1 MKYVLMSGSF
11 TRMEIYQ
18 EIIDFLNKFSLNKKN
33 IAFITADFND
43 YSSNDKYIKKL
54 IKLFNDKEF
63 IFNSVYTIDNRIDSY
78 EMKNYIK
85 DSDIVFLLGGDTLKQ
100 IKFINKYKLKNII
113 KEKNKVVIGMSAGSI
128 NMAKKV
134 VLARD
139 IDDGIPNLSIYK
151 GIGITDINIEP
162 HCDFRNEEH
171 WKDRNADRQRNLDTG
186 ETGYRVAGR
195 CAMARRYV
203 RRDRMDE
210 RRARHGY
217 LCARRDGDRLAVR
230 EYYD

>member
-1 MKYVLMSGSF
+1 MNYVLMSGSF

-18 EIIDFLNKFSLNKKN
+18 KIINFLNKHLLNNKN

-43 YSSNDKYIKKL
+43 YSSNDKYIKII
-54 IKLFNDKEF
+54 IKLFNDKKF
-63 IFNSVYTIDNRIDSY
+63 MFSSVYTIDNRIDSNM
-78 EMKNYIK
+78 MKKYIK
-85 DSDIVFLLGGDTLKQ
+85 DSNIIFLLGGDILKK

-113 KEKNKVVIGMSAGSI
+113 KEKNKVVIGMSAGAI
-128 NMAKKV
+128 NMAKTV

-171 WKDRNADRQRNLDTG
+171 WKDIEEASFYFDIIVMNDDCYVIVDNDIINYYGSYVKMTNSSIYYKNNKCILEDFLG
-186 ETGYRVAGR
+186 EIN
-195 CAMARRYV
+195 
-203 RRDRMDE
+203 
-210 RRARHGY
+210 
-217 LCARRDGDRLAVR
+217 
-230 EYYD
+230 YD

>member
-18 EIIDFLNKFSLNKKN
+18 EIIDFLNKYSLNNKN
-33 IAFITADFND
+33 IAFITADFSD

-54 IKLFNDKEF
+54 IKLFNDKKF
-63 IFNSVYTIDNRIDSY
+63 IFNSVYIIDNRIDSY

-128 NMAKKV
+128 NMAKRV

-171 WKDRNADRQRNLDTG
+171 WKDIEEASKYSNIIVMHDDCYIIVDNDVTSYYG
-186 ETGYRVAGR
+186 S
-195 CAMARRYV
+195 YV
-203 RRDRMDE
+203 KMTNSSIYYKNNKCTLKE
-210 RRARHGY
+210 F
-217 LCARRDGDRLAVR
+217 LR
-230 EYYD
+230 EINYD

>member
-1 MKYVLMSGSF
+1 MNYVLMSGSF

-18 EIIDFLNKFSLNKKN
+18 KIINFLNKHLLNNKN

-43 YSSNDKYIKKL
+43 YSSNDKYIKII
-54 IKLFNDKEF
+54 IKLFNDKKF
-63 IFNSVYTIDNRIDSY
+63 MFSSVYTIDNRIDSNM
-78 EMKNYIK
+78 MKKYIK
-85 DSDIVFLLGGDTLKQ
+85 DSNIIFLLGGDTLKQ

-113 KEKNKVVIGMSAGSI
+113 KEKNKVVIGMSAGAI
-128 NMAKKV
+128 NMAKTV

-171 WKDRNADRQRNLDTG
+171 WKDIEEASFYSDIMVMNDD
-186 ETGYRVAGR
+186 
-195 CAMARRYV
+195 CYV
-203 RRDRMDE
+203 IVDNDIINYYGSYVKMTNSSIYYKNNKCILEDF
-210 RRARHGY
+210 
-217 LCARRDGDRLAVR
+217 LR
-230 EYYD
+230 EINYD

>member
-18 EIIDFLNKFSLNKKN
+18 EIIDFLNKYSLNNKN
-33 IAFITADFND
+33 IAFITADFSD

-100 IKFINKYKLKNII
+100 INFINKYKLKNII

-134 VLARD
+134 VLAKD
-139 IDDGIPNLSIYK
+139 KDDGIPNLSIYK

-171 WKDRNADRQRNLDTG
+171 WKDIEEASQYSNIIVMHDDCYIIVDNDVPSYYGSYIKMTNSSIYYKNNKCTL
-186 ETGYRVAGR
+186 E
-195 CAMARRYV
+195 
-203 RRDRMDE
+203 E
-210 RRARHGY
+210 F
-217 LCARRDGDRLAVR
+217 LR
-230 EYYD
+230 EINYD

>member
-18 EIIDFLNKFSLNKKN
+18 EIIDFLNKYSLNNKN
-33 IAFITADFND
+33 IAFITADFSD

-54 IKLFNDKEF
+54 IKLFNDKKF
-63 IFNSVYTIDNRIDSY
+63 IFNSVYIIDNRIDSY

-128 NMAKKV
+128 NMAKRV

-162 HCDFRNEEH
+162 HCDFKNEEH
-171 WKDRNADRQRNLDTG
+171 WKDIEEASKYSNIIVMHDDCYIIVDNDVTSYYG
-186 ETGYRVAGR
+186 S
-195 CAMARRYV
+195 YV
-203 RRDRMDE
+203 KMTNSSIYYKNNKCTLKE
-210 RRARHGY
+210 F
-217 LCARRDGDRLAVR
+217 LR
-230 EYYD
+230 EINYD

>member
-18 EIIDFLNKFSLNKKN
+18 EIIDFLNKYSLNNKN
-33 IAFITADFND
+33 IAFITADFSD
-43 YSSNDKYIKKL
+43 YSNNDKYIKKL
-54 IKLFNDKEF
+54 IKLFNDKKF
-63 IFNSVYTIDNRIDSY
+63 IFNSVYIIDNRIDSY

-100 IKFINKYKLKNII
+100 IKFINKFKLKNII

-128 NMAKKV
+128 NMAKRV

-162 HCDFRNEEH
+162 HCDFRSEEH
-171 WKDRNADRQRNLDTG
+171 WKDIEEASKYSNIIVMHDDCYIIVDNDVTSYYG
-186 ETGYRVAGR
+186 S
-195 CAMARRYV
+195 YV
-203 RRDRMDE
+203 KMTNSSIYYKNNKCTLKE
-210 RRARHGY
+210 F
-217 LCARRDGDRLAVR
+217 LR
-230 EYYD
+230 EINYD

>member
-1 MKYVLMSGSF
+1 MNYVLMSGSF

-18 EIIDFLNKFSLNKKN
+18 KIISFLNKHLLNNKN

-43 YSSNDKYIKKL
+43 YSSNDEYIKKI
-54 IKLFNDKEF
+54 IKLFNDKKF
-63 IFNSVYTIDNRIDSY
+63 TFCFVYTIDNRIDSNM
-78 EMKNYIK
+78 MKKFIK

-100 IKFINKYKLKNII
+100 IKYINKYKLKNII
-113 KEKNKVVIGMSAGSI
+113 KEKNKVVIGMSAVAI
-128 NMAKKV
+128 NMAKTV

-171 WKDRNADRQRNLDTG
+171 WKDIEEASLYSDIIVMNDDCYIIVDNGVTSYYG
-186 ETGYRVAGR
+186 S
-195 CAMARRYV
+195 YV
-203 RRDRMDE
+203 KMTNSNIYYKNNKCILEDF
-210 RRARHGY
+210 
-217 LCARRDGDRLAVR
+217 LR
-230 EYYD
+230 EINYD

>member
-1 MKYVLMSGSF
+1 MKYVLISGSF

-18 EIIDFLNKFSLNKKN
+18 EIIDFLNKYSLNNKN
-33 IAFITADFND
+33 IAFITADFSD
-43 YSSNDKYIKKL
+43 YSNNDKYIKKL
-54 IKLFNDKEF
+54 IKLFNDKKF
-63 IFNSVYTIDNRIDSY
+63 IFNSVYIIDNRIDSY

-100 IKFINKYKLKNII
+100 IKFINKFKLKNII

-128 NMAKKV
+128 NMAKRV

-171 WKDRNADRQRNLDTG
+171 WKDIEEASKYSNIIVMHDDCYIIVDNDVTSYYG
-186 ETGYRVAGR
+186 S
-195 CAMARRYV
+195 YV
-203 RRDRMDE
+203 KMTNSSIYYKNNKCTLKE
-210 RRARHGY
+210 F
-217 LCARRDGDRLAVR
+217 LR
-230 EYYD
+230 EINYD

>member
-18 EIIDFLNKFSLNKKN
+18 EIIDFLNKYSLNNKN
-33 IAFITADFND
+33 IAFITADFSD

-54 IKLFNDKEF
+54 IKLFNDKKF
-63 IFNSVYTIDNRIDSY
+63 IFNSVYIIDNRIDSY

-100 IKFINKYKLKNII
+100 IKFIIKYKLKNII

-128 NMAKKV
+128 NMAKRV

-162 HCDFRNEEH
+162 HCDFKNEEH
-171 WKDRNADRQRNLDTG
+171 WKDIEEASKYSNIIVMHDDCYIIVDNDVTSYYG
-186 ETGYRVAGR
+186 S
-195 CAMARRYV
+195 YV
-203 RRDRMDE
+203 KMTNSSIYYKNNKCTLKE
-210 RRARHGY
+210 F
-217 LCARRDGDRLAVR
+217 LR
-230 EYYD
+230 EINYD